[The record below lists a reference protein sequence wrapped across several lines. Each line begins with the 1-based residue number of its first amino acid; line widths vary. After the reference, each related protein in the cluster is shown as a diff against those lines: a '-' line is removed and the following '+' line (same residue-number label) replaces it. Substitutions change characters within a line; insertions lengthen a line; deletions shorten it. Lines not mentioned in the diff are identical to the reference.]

1 MKSIIKSFLLELS
14 DFLLSKDELV
24 LKDKVVLLKVLL
36 AFKSLMNLIFSV
48 WNFLISSLTGEKG
61 V

>member
-14 DFLLSKDELV
+14 DFLFSKDELV

-36 AFKSLMNLIFSV
+36 ALKSLMNLIFSV